1 LGSNRR
7 KTVAVTLGTVLHG
20 CQGEVTV
27 ALRGAAP
34 ATAEVAFAASE
45 TREETLSTPNR
56 AVTISEVAALAGVS
70 TGTASKALNGRG
82 SLRDETRQRV
92 RQAADQLGFVAN
104 EAARSLQAGRSY
116 TVGMITTDSIGRFSI
131 PLMIGAEDALGA
143 GQVSVFLCDARDDP
157 IREQYYLRTLLGRKV
172 DGIIVTGRRTQARAP
187 IGAGLPVPVVYAF
200 ISSADPQD
208 CSVVPDEADGAR
220 RAMQHLLAIG
230 RRRIAHVTGPEHH
243 HSARVRASAA
253 ASVTEL
259 VSPPLYGEW
268 SEEWGRQAAGIL
280 LSNGAEADAVFC
292 GSDQI
297 ARGVAEAMREA
308 GRSVPGDVALVGF
321 DNWDVMVDGCRPALT
336 SVDMDLEGI
345 GRSAAEL
352 LLQAINGDPVHGQ
365 RAQAC
370 RLVPRASTAV
380 GV

>member
-1 LGSNRR
+1 MQR
-7 KTVAVTLGTVLHG
+7 
-20 CQGEVTV
+20 
-27 ALRGAAP
+27 AA
-34 ATAEVAFAASE
+34 
-45 TREETLSTPNR
+45 
-56 AVTISEVAALAGVS
+56 TISEVAALAGVS

-82 SLRDETRQRV
+82 SLRAETVARV
-92 RQAADQLGFVAN
+92 QQAADQLGFVAN
-104 EAARSLQAGRSY
+104 AAARSLQTGRTY

-131 PLMIGAEDALGA
+131 PLLIGAEDALGA

-157 IREQYYLRTLLGRKV
+157 IREQYYLRTLLSRKV
-172 DGIIVTGRRTQARAP
+172 DGIIVTGRRTQARQP

-200 ISSADPQD
+200 ISSADPGD

-220 RAMQHLLAIG
+220 RAVRHLLAIG

-243 HSARVRASAA
+243 HSATVRAAA
-253 ASVTEL
+253 AEQALAAEGLT
-259 VSPPLYGEW
+259 PAAPTLYGEW
-268 SEEWGRQAAGIL
+268 SEAWGRQAAGML
-280 LSNGAEADAVFC
+280 AAAEVDAVFC

-297 ARGVAEAMREA
+297 ARGLAEALREA
-308 GRSVPGDVALVGF
+308 GRDIPRDVALVGF

-352 LLQAINGDPVHGQ
+352 LLAAINGEPVAGQ
-365 RAQAC
+365 RARPC

-380 GV
+380 PAGPPSGG